1 MSHLRVGAG
10 KKGVGDWR
18 GLRLPRAAGRGDG
31 AGEGGGRRPLTV
43 FRDAGSGRDIGR
55 RAEMR
60 RFGSTLL
67 CLLLAAAVPTAPAPA
82 PTATSAPVE
91 PGAALNYPQEEAT
104 LNEMFREVE
113 ELMEDT
119 QHKLRSAVE
128 EVGAP
133 AGLWE
138 AQGWG
143 ERGREKTV
151 LGLLAKILCSAK
163 GLRRFGCRFR
173 VS

>member
-1 MSHLRVGAG
+1 MLLCLGELRPGGVSFVPSEGGGGEEGRRGLAGTPIAQGGGAG
-10 KKGVGDWR
+10 RRGWR
-18 GLRLPRAAGRGDG
+18 
-31 AGEGGGRRPLTV
+31 GGGRRSLTV

-151 LGLLAKILCSAK
+151 L
-163 GLRRFGCRFR
+163 
-173 VS
+173 